1 MVEVVLTTVSALA
14 VYAWL
19 QGRVPTSAGLA
30 LWSPTAGSVVRSGHG
45 WTSRPPPGPFSLV
58 MDPTDEQLMAQLAGG
73 HEDAL
78 RELHRRYAPYLFAL
92 GRRMLSGTDDLE
104 ACVQD
109 AFISIWRHAAR
120 FDPSRAS
127 FKTWL
132 ITIARRRFLQA
143 LRDRKD
149 ATLPLEDWDAP
160 TAAAQPLDRI
170 MLGSA
175 VATLD
180 GEQQHL
186 IDLAFYSGY
195 SHQQLADVTGLPLGT
210 VKTKLRTALG
220 KLRAHFENDQPDGG
234 QADGGRAGGQA

>member
-1 MVEVVLTTVSALA
+1 ME
-14 VYAWL
+14 
-19 QGRVPTSAGLA
+19 
-30 LWSPTAGSVVRSGHG
+30 
-45 WTSRPPPGPFSLV
+45 
-58 MDPTDEQLMAQLAGG
+58 PTDEQLMARLGQG

-92 GRRMLSGTDDLE
+92 GRRMLSGTDDVE

-109 AFISIWRHAAR
+109 AFVNVWRHAAR

-132 ITIARRRFLQA
+132 VTIARRRFLQA
-143 LRDRKD
+143 LRDRPD
-149 ATLPLEDWDAP
+149 TTLPLEDWDAP
-160 TAAAQPLDRI
+160 TVAAPPLDRI
-170 MLGSA
+170 MLGDA

-180 GEQQHL
+180 SEQQHL

-220 KLRAHFENDQPDGG
+220 KLRAHFEGG
-234 QADGGRAGGQA
+234 QAGGERAGDQA